1 MAYGAEHNFHTVL
14 PRHLPAEPDG
24 WLKVPQNGQVIL
36 SLSGDNCYWSQDF
49 DMDACARRLEGFGFQ
64 ISSGTYRKQIASSLK
79 DSAIR
84 RYMFFNSQA
93 FRLVLVTIF
102 YLTAWGNI
110 YSTFHQLS
118 MNSVLFYLLVSLGA
132 TVITIIIILILDRYT
147 KKVNINTDMRLTA
160 VNEMLMNHNLLVGV
174 TDTME
179 GFRSILQL
187 LFVYFNLEK
196 CKEALTTL
204 LEQRKV
210 DIFFQSE
217 LRKHLNH
224 LYMIKG
230 LPVTLHEE
238 FQSKVIVISEEQPLL
253 SNSSKVHKSKSTFSE
268 VTNFITKGTSEE
280 IARQLLITYSGVY
293 IRLLVTRQLPPSPM
307 LHQVAQ
313 TPAPCLCQFIQHT
326 VLSRKS
332 IYEYH

>member
-1 MAYGAEHNFHTVL
+1 MAYRAEHNFHTVS

-36 SLSGDNCYWSQDF
+36 AVSSDNCYWSQDF
-49 DMDACARRLEGFGFQ
+49 DMDACVRRLEGFGFQ

-84 RYMFFNSQA
+84 RYVFFNSQP

-132 TVITIIIILILDRYT
+132 TVITIIIILILDRHT

-174 TDTME
+174 TDTMK
-179 GFRSILQL
+179 GFRSIL
-187 LFVYFNLEK
+187 
-196 CKEALTTL
+196 
-204 LEQRKV
+204 
-210 DIFFQSE
+210 QSE
-217 LRKHLNH
+217 LRKHLNR

-230 LPVTLHEE
+230 HPVTLHEE

-293 IRLLVTRQLPPSPM
+293 IRLLATGQLPPSPM
-307 LHQVAQ
+307 LHQAAQ

-326 VLSRKS
+326 VLSHKS
-332 IYEYH
+332 TSEYH

>member
-1 MAYGAEHNFHTVL
+1 MAYRAEHNFHTVS

-36 SLSGDNCYWSQDF
+36 AVSSDNCYWSQDF
-49 DMDACARRLEGFGFQ
+49 DMDACVRRLEGFGFQ

-84 RYMFFNSQA
+84 RYVFFNSQP

-132 TVITIIIILILDRYT
+132 TVITIIIILILDRHT
-147 KKVNINTDMRLTA
+147 KK
-160 VNEMLMNHNLLVGV
+160 
-174 TDTME
+174 
-179 GFRSILQL
+179 
-187 LFVYFNLEK
+187 
-196 CKEALTTL
+196 
-204 LEQRKV
+204 
-210 DIFFQSE
+210 SE
-217 LRKHLNH
+217 LRKHLNR

-230 LPVTLHEE
+230 HPVTLHEE

-293 IRLLVTRQLPPSPM
+293 IRLLATGQLPPSPM
-307 LHQVAQ
+307 LHQAAQ

-326 VLSRKS
+326 VLSHKS
-332 IYEYH
+332 TSEYH